1 MPSKSKKQHNFMA
14 AIAHSPE
21 FAKKAGVP
29 MSVGKDFV
37 AADKGKKF
45 RTGGTSLKAGI
56 NKQKT
61 HHGAMQMPNAMLNKY
76 IGHKDG
82 GMMKAVDADKNP
94 GLSKLPTEVRN
105 KMGYMKKG
113 GMAHSDMAQDM
124 PMMKKVAKQE
134 VKSHEKRM
142 HNMASGGKVA
152 QLNKANGIAV
162 KGKSKGTMIKMKGC

>member
-29 MSVGKDFV
+29 MSVGSEFME
-37 AADKGKKF
+37 ADKGKKF
-45 RTGGTSLKAGI
+45 RNGGTSLKAGI

-82 GMMKAVDADKNP
+82 GMMK
-94 GLSKLPTEVRN
+94 
-105 KMGYMKKG
+105 
-113 GMAHSDMAQDM
+113 HSDMAQDM
-124 PMMKKVAKQE
+124 PIMKKVAKQE

-162 KGKSKGTMIKMKGC
+162 KGKSKGTMISMCGGGMGKKAK

>member
-1 MPSKSKKQHNFMA
+1 MA

-37 AADKGKKF
+37 AADKGKTF

>member
-1 MPSKSKKQHNFMA
+1 MA

-29 MSVGKDFV
+29 MSVGSEFME
-37 AADKGKKF
+37 ADKGKKF

>member
-1 MPSKSKKQHNFMA
+1 MA

-29 MSVGKDFV
+29 MSVGSEFME
-37 AADKGKKF
+37 ADKGKKF
-45 RTGGTSLKAGI
+45 RSSTKAGI

-82 GMMKAVDADKNP
+82 GIMKAVDVDKNP
-94 GLSKLPTEVRN
+94 GLAKLPTEVRN